1 MSKICHF
8 FAIYKS
14 IFFVKI
20 QTKGGNI
27 MIKALEDFIMVL
39 HEEADTPQ
47 QKQMLNETLQRSI
60 R

>member
-1 MSKICHF
+1 
-8 FAIYKS
+8 
-14 IFFVKI
+14 
-20 QTKGGNI
+20 

-39 HEEADTPQ
+39 HEEADTQQ